1 MKRLILLIC
10 ISCCSFG
17 FTQAQDLT
25 TFILVRHAEKGTD
38 DPRDPKLS
46 QVGEM
51 RAQRLNERLKFS
63 DISAIYSTPYI
74 RTKST
79 VKPLATAKGLEVNEY
94 DYKKPD
100 LLTEMV
106 AKHNGGTIVIS
117 GHSNTTPMLV
127 NQLIGEEK
135 FEWLQEDEY
144 DKIFIVTISAV
155 GKGTYQILSY

>member
-1 MKRLILLIC
+1 LLC
-10 ISCCSFG
+10 ISCCSLG

-46 QVGEM
+46 QEGTI
-51 RAQRLNERLKFS
+51 RAQRLNERLKYS
-63 DISAIYSTPYI
+63 DITAIYSTPYI
-74 RTKST
+74 RTRST
-79 VKPLATAKGLEVNEY
+79 VNPLAESKGLEVNEY
-94 DYKKPD
+94 DYKNPD
-100 LLTEMV
+100 LLNDMV
-106 AKHNGGTIVIS
+106 SKYGGGTVVIS

-135 FEWLQEDEY
+135 FGWLKEDEY
-144 DKIFIVTISAV
+144 DKIFVVTVSAV